1 MGQHMPLSYYANY
14 PMRLPYAQLTPH
26 HATPPHYNIQTRF
39 TSQTVTN
46 KSHQQHNRTASY
58 QKQSPPSSPDSR
70 TTKRPR
76 TFRDPNT
83 PLPCCAVCLGR
94 NPHRTIEC
102 NKAHTWDNKHD
113 TIAERV
119 NKALWTKEGKQLC
132 TAWQREEGCDSSKH
146 DSRHLCS
153 GCGAVTHGAQRCPRA
168 QKAQP
173 NNALQGGHLG

>member
-1 MGQHMPLSYYANY
+1 MPLSYYANY
-14 PMRLPYAQLTPH
+14 PMRLPYAQLTPNH
-26 HATPPHYNIQTRF
+26 TTPPHYNIQACF

-58 QKQSPPSSPDSR
+58 QKQLPPSSPDSR
-70 TTKRPR
+70 TTKRPK

-83 PLPCCAVCLGR
+83 PLPCCAVCLGH
-94 NPHRTIEC
+94 NPHHTIEC

-132 TAWQREEGCDSSKH
+132 TAWQREEGCDSSRH

-153 GCGAVTHGAQRCPRA
+153 GCSAVTHSAQRCPRA